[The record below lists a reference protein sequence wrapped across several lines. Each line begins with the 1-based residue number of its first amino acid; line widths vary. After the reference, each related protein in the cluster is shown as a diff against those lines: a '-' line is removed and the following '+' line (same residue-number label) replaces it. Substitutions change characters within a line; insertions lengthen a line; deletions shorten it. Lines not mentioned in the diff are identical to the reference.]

1 MLAERE
7 PAGLSGEVLYV
18 LDRYLRERGDKN
30 IKNVA
35 DLISQSTF
43 YHHATI
49 AGVTIP
55 PKTRLEGLINANRAV
70 HPEGRRRPACPPD
83 ACQQSRRQRLAR
95 SAHHAPVLVNQVMA
109 DQKLDALV
117 YPTKTVPA
125 PLLAAP
131 VEPTNIKV
139 VKDTVTVTIDGETY
153 ERTVDR
159 VIEVRPP
166 LTWRLS
172 PNGGFP
178 TIAVPAGF
186 HQGGLRQGDRARS
199 RWRQDV
205 PAI

>member
-1 MLAERE
+1 
-7 PAGLSGEVLYV
+7 
-18 LDRYLRERGDKN
+18 
-30 IKNVA
+30 
-35 DLISQSTF
+35 
-43 YHHATI
+43 
-49 AGVTIP
+49 
-55 PKTRLEGLINANRAV
+55 
-70 HPEGRRRPACPPD
+70 
-83 ACQQSRRQRLAR
+83 
-95 SAHHAPVLVNQVMA
+95 MA

-139 VKDTVTVTIDGETY
+139 IKDTVTVTIDGETY

-186 HQGGLRQGDRARS
+186 TREVYDRAIVRGR
-199 RWRQDV
+199 RWRQDCRRSDGPQSRRAAGV
-205 PAI
+205 DRLSRPSVQRADARSGSQPPTSGRRGIAGRRRNFRS